1 MQAIQLDIGCYVGH
15 RSLRSC
21 LHSSRTA
28 LAPTPGSYPSY
39 LPVPGIGLIVVNSYL
54 IESEEPVVIDTGM
67 PIVRQEFL
75 ENLWSLIDPKDVK
88 WVFLTHDDAD
98 HSGSLIEVLSAAT
111 NARLVTQFIGFA
123 RLETAFHMRPER
135 MHIMNPGQTLN
146 LGDRQLACLRPPLF
160 DSPATMAVFD
170 GKSRVLFSADSF
182 GAFIPSLGEDV
193 TDIPEAAYAEG
204 FGVFNRANHPCPRG
218 RTRRRSKS
226 CSKRSAASTL
236 RSSPA
241 VIHRWPAAGL
251 NPTSRPFT
259 ISSAWSRYLG
269 PEQGAFETAIEAMK
283 AATEAP

>member
-1 MQAIQLDIGCYVGH
+1 MP
-15 RSLRSC
+15 SLKPYRA
-21 LHSSRTA
+21 SSDTWV
-28 LAPTPGSYPSY
+28 LPSY

-98 HSGSLIEVLSAAT
+98 HSGSLIEVMSAAT

-135 MHIMNPGQTLN
+135 MHIMNPGQSLN
-146 LGDRQLACLRPPLF
+146 VGDRQLACLRPPLF

-204 FGVFNRANHPCPRG
+204 FGVFNRANHPWSAWADKTKIEVVLEEIRRLDPQVIAGCHSPMARG
-218 RTRRRSKS
+218 RTESH
-226 CSKRSAASTL
+226 L
-236 RSSPA
+236 RALSELIGMEP
-241 VIHRWPAAGL
+241 L
-251 NPTSRPFT
+251 
-259 ISSAWSRYLG
+259 LG

-283 AATEAP
+283 AADRSSLSGCSLARFRD